1 MIYSLRGTLI
11 FYDNLSVVIEC
22 SGVGYRCIASSKTI
36 SSLPEP
42 GSEVFL
48 YTYMAVREDAVDLY
62 GFATLEEMTCF
73 KLITAVSGVGSKTGI
88 SILSE
93 FTPDN
98 LYLAV
103 MNSDAKAI
111 TRANGVG
118 LKTAQRIVLELKDK
132 VSDFDLSGE
141 IFESAETKPSAKN
154 SEQVNDAVEALMTF
168 GYSKSEVMKAVGK
181 VDQSVPTDKII
192 KEALKQLSRM

>member
-11 FYDNLSVVIEC
+11 YYDNISVVIEC
-22 SGVGYRCIASSKTI
+22 SGVGYKCTASSKTI
-36 SSLPEP
+36 AQLPQP

-62 GFATLEEMTCF
+62 GFSNLEELNCF
-73 KLITAVSGVGSKTGI
+73 KLVTAVSGVGSKTGI
-88 SILSE
+88 SIMSA
-93 FTPDN
+93 FTPDE

-103 MNSDAKAI
+103 MNSDAKII
-111 TRANGVG
+111 TKAGGVG

-132 VSDFDLSGE
+132 VSNIELSGDL
-141 IFESAETKPSAKN
+141 ESFDNNKSPKN
-154 SEQVNDAVEALMTF
+154 SEQVNDAIEALMTF
-168 GYSKSEVMKAVGK
+168 GYSRSEVTRAVGK
-181 VDQSVPTDKII
+181 VDSLLPTDKII